1 MCICSKT
8 LYKIFCKD
16 HHFYLCICVDPA
28 KRSADATYFAPPIGE
43 RTYSKPSVVSPT
55 EGGGK
60 EEGRRSAMLLRPR
73 EDVARKISAHDEADG
88 EIKVEMRDPEEGSFL
103 LQQVR
108 PHTGFSLVH
117 CNNTDL

>member
-1 MCICSKT
+1 M
-8 LYKIFCKD
+8 
-16 HHFYLCICVDPA
+16 CICVDPA

-43 RTYSKPSVVSPT
+43 RTYSKPSVVTSA

-60 EEGRRSAMLLRPR
+60 EEGRRSTMLLRPK
-73 EDVARKISAHDEADG
+73 EDIARKISAHDEADG

-108 PHTGFSLVH
+108 PHTKL
-117 CNNTDL
+117 

>member
-1 MCICSKT
+1 M
-8 LYKIFCKD
+8 
-16 HHFYLCICVDPA
+16 CICVDPA

-43 RTYSKPSVVSPT
+43 RTYSKPSVVTSA

-60 EEGRRSAMLLRPR
+60 EEGRRSTMLLRPK
-73 EDVARKISAHDEADG
+73 EDIARKISAHDEADG

-117 CNNTDL
+117 CNNTEL

>member
-1 MCICSKT
+1 M
-8 LYKIFCKD
+8 
-16 HHFYLCICVDPA
+16 HLCICVDPA

-43 RTYSKPSVVSPT
+43 RTYSKPSVASSA

-60 EEGRRSAMLLRPR
+60 EEGRRSTMLLRPK
-73 EDVARKISAHDEADG
+73 EDIARKISAHDEADG

-108 PHTGFSLVH
+108 PL
-117 CNNTDL
+117 